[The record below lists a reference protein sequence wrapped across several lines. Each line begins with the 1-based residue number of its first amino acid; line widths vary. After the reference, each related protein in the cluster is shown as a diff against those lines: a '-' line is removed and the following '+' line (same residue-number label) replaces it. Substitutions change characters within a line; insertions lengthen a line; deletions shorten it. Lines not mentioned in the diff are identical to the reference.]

1 MGKPSFS
8 LWIKIFLRATMA
20 PERLERAL
28 ETIPKV
34 PSPSFWTISKSS
46 MPAHPRNRRWLES
59 VVAIFDVFSR
69 LSWLAK
75 GARECRGLP
84 TRRACLSSGIRRRET
99 SAEGDVG
106 WVMGERRK
114 SCRSQTTTQVKG
126 VMAVSTRAR
135 QRSRRLPRNPYCR
148 AKESIIHS
156 HRRRRRRRRRRLYR
170 PSPLTYASGSPAH
183 SSTRPGA
190 PF

>member
-59 VVAIFDVFSR
+59 VVAIFEVFSR
-69 LSWLAK
+69 LTWLAK

-84 TRRACLSSGIRRRET
+84 TRRAYLSSGMRRCEV
-99 SAEGDVG
+99 SAKGDVG
-106 WVMGERRK
+106 RAMGERRK
-114 SCRSQTTTQVKG
+114 SCWSQTTTQVKG
-126 VMAVSTRAR
+126 VMAVSTREADAC
-135 QRSRRLPRNPYCR
+135 QESHT
-148 AKESIIHS
+148 KESIIHS
-156 HRRRRRRRRRRLYR
+156 HRRRRRRLYR
-170 PSPLTYASGSPAH
+170 PSPLTYASSQPTR
-183 SSTRPGA
+183 SSNPPETSL
-190 PF
+190 